1 MPTDKKPKFVRKGP
15 MKYKTI
21 LPAPSDGVESLVH
34 ISSDLMKR
42 IFNLDECDYFI
53 TDESRLKDFTDF
65 GSGDIKPLLSKIKR
79 IYGVD
84 VSDVP
89 NGNLLEIFRR
99 VGTRIPRPAGR
110 AHNASRQIAMKAINK
125 QTKH

>member
-1 MPTDKKPKFVRKGP
+1 MPREKKTKFVRMGP
-15 MKYKTI
+15 MKYKAI
-21 LPAPSDGVESLVH
+21 VPAPSDGIDSMLH

-65 GSGDIKPLLSKIKR
+65 GSGDIKPLTNKIKK
-79 IYGVD
+79 IYGAD

-99 VGTRIPRPAGR
+99 VEQHTPR
-110 AHNASRQIAMKAINK
+110 ASKAINK
-125 QTKH
+125 QTKY